1 MVFQATGVELI
12 TAAYAGCESGK
23 YQLMNQA
30 DYFYF
35 SGHGSHATGVLQGGF
50 SAAAVIGYWDKD
62 LECVIIS
69 GCSVLDINDYN
80 NNYDGEAHT
89 RSPGKEWEGTG
100 PAVLL
105 GYNYYAPNDLQNS
118 DSIIANWCTYRTTL
132 SDMNAWNEANDNSNG
147 RNACV
152 IVPGIEYGYFHKTP
166 TWIPFV
172 NDYVWTEI
180 EYTDW

>member
-1 MVFQATGVELI
+1 
-12 TAAYAGCESGK
+12 
-23 YQLMNQA
+23 MNQA

-50 SAAAVIGYWDKD
+50 SATDVIGYWDKD

-105 GYNYYAPNDLQNS
+105 GYNYYAPTDLQNS
-118 DSIIANWCTYRTTL
+118 ADIMTNWAQQWTSLGIAGAQRK
-132 SDMNAWNEANDNSNG
+132 AANHS
-147 RNACV
+147 
-152 IVPGIEYGYFHKTP
+152 K
-166 TWIPFV
+166 W
-172 NDYVWTEI
+172 
-180 EYTDW
+180 